1 MIPWLRPDD
10 PPSAFPPVEAAL
22 REPDGLLCAGGDLTP
37 ERLIEAY
44 RRGIFPWYS
53 PGQPILWWSPD
64 PRTVLE
70 PAAIRISRSLAKS
83 LRNRGYAVTADRAF
97 DEVVERCADP
107 DLRPGGTWITGP
119 MRAAYQR
126 LHELG
131 WAHSVET
138 WQEDRL
144 VGGLYGVA
152 LGGVFFGESMFS
164 LERDASK
171 VALCALA
178 QSLRERDYCLIDC
191 QVASAH
197 VESLGARSMPRREF
211 VARLRASAAGRLAP
225 DSSWA
230 EASIALPKA
239 FVQNPRGPWGC

>member
-10 PPSAFPPVEAAL
+10 PPSAFPPVETAL
-22 REPDGLLCAGGDLTP
+22 REPDGLLCAGGDLSP
-37 ERLIEAY
+37 ARLIEAY
-44 RRGIFPWYS
+44 RRGIFPWFS

-70 PAAIRISRSLAKS
+70 PAAIRVTRSLAKS
-83 LRNRGYAVTADRAF
+83 LRNRGYAVTSDRAF
-97 DEVVERCADP
+97 GEVVERCAAP
-107 DLRPGGTWITGP
+107 ELRPEGTWITGA
-119 MRAAYQR
+119 MRTAYRR

-131 WAHSVET
+131 WAHSIET
-138 WQEDRL
+138 WLDGRL

-152 LGGVFFGESMFS
+152 VGSVFFGESMFS

-178 QSLRERDYCLIDC
+178 QSLRERDDGLIDC

-197 VESLGARSMPRREF
+197 LVSLGARSIPRRVFLE
-211 VARLRASAAGRLAP
+211 RLRAATAVRVAP
-225 DSSWA
+225 DASWA
-230 EASIALPKA
+230 ASSIALPKA
-239 FVQNPRGPWGC
+239 FVQNPRGAQGC